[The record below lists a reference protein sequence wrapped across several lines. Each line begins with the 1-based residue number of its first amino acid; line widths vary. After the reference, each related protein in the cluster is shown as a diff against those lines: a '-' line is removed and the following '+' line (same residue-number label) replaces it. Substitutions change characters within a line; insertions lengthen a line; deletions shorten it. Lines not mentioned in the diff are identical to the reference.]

1 MRCFVTRGL
10 RALHTCSNPTQ
21 QWSIPSG
28 HRPIC
33 WGPPLDSASTFPI
46 VIDSSVLR
54 INPINF
60 RIDLSCTVCKYLST
74 LAQILNSRIYMPV
87 VYVCRGAFPLLQSWG
102 WPSCALSVL
111 MCVGGNWGHCYY
123 TVLQR
128 TPRMKQRLQ
137 PKATWVDVLEHACVC
152 VCVYIVV
159 FYCWVSAAHM
169 CVQALN
175 FSFQIF
181 IQFHRGLRGGFQSP
195 DEKGGCGCRSVA
207 L

>member
-1 MRCFVTRGL
+1 MSCFVIRGL
-10 RALHTCSNPTQ
+10 RALHTRSNPRQ

-33 WGPPLDSASTFPI
+33 WDPPLDSTSTFPI
-46 VIDSSVLR
+46 VIDSLVLR
-54 INPINF
+54 INPIHF
-60 RIDLSCTVCKYLST
+60 RIDLSCTVCKYSST
-74 LAQILNSRIYMPV
+74 LAQVLNSRIYTPV
-87 VYVCRGAFPLLQSWG
+87 VYECREAFPLLQSWG
-102 WPSCALSVL
+102 SPSCALCVL

-123 TVLQR
+123 SVLQR

-137 PKATWVDVLEHACVC
+137 PKATWVDVLEGARVC
-152 VCVYIVV
+152 IVL

-181 IQFHRGLRGGFQSP
+181 IQYHRGLHGGFQSP